1 MQLPAVLNQNQ
12 NPGVPAVPAPPVP
25 VSRAVSSVPTMPP
38 VQTSFTGYQNPSVFA
53 GHQGSVSNQTDSDSD
68 TEIPSLALPFRAG
81 SATSENFLPMI
92 STEDTWLSDPEYR

>member
-1 MQLPAVLNQNQ
+1 MVLNQNQ
-12 NPGVPAVPAPPVP
+12 NQGASVVPAPPVQS
-25 VSRAVSSVPTMPP
+25 SRGASAIPTMPP
-38 VQTSFTGYQNPSVFA
+38 VSAQPSFPGFQNPPIFG
-53 GHQGSVSNQTDSDSD
+53 GHSGPVSNQTDSDSE